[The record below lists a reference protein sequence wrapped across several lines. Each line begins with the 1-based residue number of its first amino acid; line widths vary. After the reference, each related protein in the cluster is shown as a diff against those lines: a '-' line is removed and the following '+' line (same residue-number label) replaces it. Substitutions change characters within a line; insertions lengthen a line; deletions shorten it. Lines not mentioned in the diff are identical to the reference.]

1 VTFAGNEDSLVD
13 YVARLRALRWQ
24 AMDVRCEESETCV
37 DLESLQTRRRFDV
50 TKVRELSSDGGMSQ
64 LSKLCEAAGLQHM
77 FLTALKL

>member
-1 VTFAGNEDSLVD
+1 MLAGVEGSLVD

-24 AMDVRCEESETCV
+24 AMDMRCEESEACA
-37 DLESLQTRRRFDV
+37 DLESMQTRRRFDAR
-50 TKVRELSSDGGMSQ
+50 KVRELSPDGGMSE